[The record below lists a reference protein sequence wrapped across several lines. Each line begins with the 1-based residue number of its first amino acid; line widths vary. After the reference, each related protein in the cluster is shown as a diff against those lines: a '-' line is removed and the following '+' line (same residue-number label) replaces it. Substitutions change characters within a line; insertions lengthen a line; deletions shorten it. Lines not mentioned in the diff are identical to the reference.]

1 VTGPAGEDGE
11 GMVSEEMV
19 EQCRGVLSAGSGVLL
34 PSWILRRALTA
45 VAPDIAAQAKRECA
59 EELRTVVTGTSYNYG
74 ELDWSVDGGAI
85 NNLVAK
91 WSGHAPTDGEEA
103 E

>member
-1 VTGPAGEDGE
+1 
-11 GMVSEEMV
+11 MVSEEMV

-74 ELDWSVDGGAI
+74 RWMEGLSITSSPNGLATHRLTARRRSDAR
-85 NNLVAK
+85 
-91 WSGHAPTDGEEA
+91 
-103 E
+103 